1 MSMFSL
7 RTSFCILLLSLVLP
21 GFRHLQGDKN
31 RRRHCSLSY
40 RDLAEVH
47 SCGVRPQYCRGDG
60 YLLVRRHLDGDGRE
74 DILYHSGWH
83 VIYVGTTAAGPGK
96 YDTYPTPVAGV
107 GFRIRGGINPD
118 AWWPQYHDEP
128 TSLTYNLN
136 AATNFTIEL
145 VKTGNTT
152 AAGQIIGELGYTVAL
167 NENLIARRIMV
178 NGSIPIRPRVPTC
191 KLQTPR
197 VSVNFGQLDMSE
209 VILEAQSS
217 FRSFELKL
225 LCAGGET
232 GTRTKMFVTFTAAVN
247 PTNTSDVLSL
257 SSGSTATGVGIQ
269 IRRDDNTA
277 IKFGPDSTAANNVN
291 QWKVG
296 ENGNVEVTIPLKA
309 GYKKTGQKV
318 TAGTANGTATFTFSY
333 Q

>member
-1 MSMFSL
+1 GSVDHYKVIRTDGVTVPSLIVTLPKFTPAEFDPNIAEGTVIFSSAG
-7 RTSFCILLLSLVLP
+7 TSTGTGGKI
-21 GFRHLQGDKN
+21 
-31 RRRHCSLSY
+31 
-40 RDLAEVH
+40 
-47 SCGVRPQYCRGDG
+47 SCTTPVG
-60 YLLVRRHLDGDGRE
+60 
-74 DILYHSGWH
+74 I

-145 VKTGNTT
+145 VKTGNIT
-152 AAGQIIGELGYTVAL
+152 AAGQITGELGYTVAL

-191 KLQTPR
+191 KLQTPTIP
-197 VSVNFGQLDMSE
+197 VNFGQLDMSE

-232 GTRTKMFVTFTAAVN
+232 GTRTKMFVTFTDAVN

-277 IKFGPDSTAANNVN
+277 IKFGPDSTVANNVN

-296 ENGNVEVTIPLKA
+296 EYGNVEVSIPLKA